1 MKPNRPSMKK
11 LAVIVAVVT
20 IIGFAYYP
28 TSPRFATGTSETEA
42 LGYWVK
48 PNGLREW
55 EGHFAGEHALFRLDE
70 DGSAHVFARG
80 LYSDQFVDVFKTG
93 IKVSNGTNIQPFD
106 HGKWRI
112 TNDERGLTLD
122 LNFGHNWHRFEIQA
136 ADASTLAL
144 RPTIT
149 PCGNFSCIECLRPTW
164 RSCSKTPTTLQGSK
178 PRRNTNRARRAQ
190 RPGNRTTRAMPALP
204 LKIEVRRTPPPG
216 PRISAAPES
225 PDSHPG

>member
-1 MKPNRPSMKK
+1 MKPNRTSMKK

-20 IIGFAYYP
+20 IIGFAYYT

-144 RPTIT
+144 RPTYY
-149 PCGNFSCIECLRPTW
+149 SLREFQLH
-164 RSCSKTPTTLQGSK
+164 R
-178 PRRNTNRARRAQ
+178 
-190 RPGNRTTRAMPALP
+190 MPATDLAQLQQNP
-204 LKIEVRRTPPPG
+204 YYAPRFEAAEEYQPG
-216 PRISAAPES
+216 EKSAKARQ
-225 PDSHPG
+225 